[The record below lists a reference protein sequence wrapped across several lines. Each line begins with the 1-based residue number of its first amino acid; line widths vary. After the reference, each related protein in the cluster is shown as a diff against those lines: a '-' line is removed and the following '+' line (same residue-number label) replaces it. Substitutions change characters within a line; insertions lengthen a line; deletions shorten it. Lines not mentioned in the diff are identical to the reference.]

1 MKLFVVFFSSQVS
14 GTALH
19 SHFDTHLIYSDKCF
33 PIFNSEIDMALGKL
47 KTTHFI
53 EFLKEGSA
61 SGYSMIVAQ
70 VYNGLFELCNTNV
83 KLKVLNN
90 GHD

>member
-1 MKLFVVFFSSQVS
+1 
-14 GTALH
+14 
-19 SHFDTHLIYSDKCF
+19 
-33 PIFNSEIDMALGKL
+33 MALGKL